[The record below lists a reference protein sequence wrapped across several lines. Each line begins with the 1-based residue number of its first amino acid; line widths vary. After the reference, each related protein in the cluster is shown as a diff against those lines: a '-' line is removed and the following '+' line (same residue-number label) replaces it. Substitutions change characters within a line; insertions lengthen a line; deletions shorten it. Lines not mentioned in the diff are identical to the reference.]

1 VISNNTTYIKLSLS
15 MENISNQRAKLD
27 SLLPKV
33 VSDYVE
39 FPSLGQ
45 FYQSGIDKVMVE
57 YMTASDEQYLLSEN
71 YIKNGTG
78 IELLAKNKIKDP
90 EFNSTMSIDDLLT
103 GDLDAVLLFLRRFA
117 YGEEYPVQV
126 RDTDGRMFDTNVD
139 LSKIVYK
146 EVIHPT
152 NSDLTFDFHLPI
164 CKQDVTFKLLTYGE
178 KKKLDQRLEKLSK
191 YKIDSPIYE
200 TQERI
205 IAQIQTIAGESDRT
219 FIEKFVKLMPP
230 KDALELRRYILDV
243 EPGLNY
249 NYEFEGKFTGDF
261 FRSQITFGIDFFYP
275 RTKL

>member
-1 VISNNTTYIKLSLS
+1 
-15 MENISNQRAKLD
+15 MENVSNAKAKLD

-33 VSDYVE
+33 VSDYVD
-39 FPSLGQ
+39 FPSQGL
-45 FYQSGIDKVMVE
+45 FYESGIDKVMVE
-57 YMTASDEQYLLSEN
+57 YMTAYDEQYLLSEN

-90 EFNSTMSIDDLLT
+90 EFNQSMSTDDLLT

-139 LSKIVYK
+139 LSKIEYK
-146 EVIHPT
+146 KTIEPT
-152 NSDLTFDFHLPI
+152 NADLTFSFSLPI
-164 CKQDVTFKLLTYGE
+164 CKQEVTFKLLTYGE
-178 KKKLDQRLEKLSK
+178 KKKLDQRLEKISK
-191 YKIDSPIYE
+191 YKNDSPIFE

-205 IAQIQTIAGESDRT
+205 ISQIQTIAGENDRA

-275 RTKL
+275 RSKV

>member
-1 VISNNTTYIKLSLS
+1 
-15 MENISNQRAKLD
+15 MENVSNLKAKLD

-33 VSDYVE
+33 VSDYVD
-39 FPSLGQ
+39 FPSQGL

-57 YMTASDEQYLLSEN
+57 YMTGADEQYLLSEN

-90 EFNSTMSIDDLLT
+90 EFNASMSVDDLLT

-117 YGEEYPVQV
+117 YGDDYPVQV
-126 RDTDGRMFDTNVD
+126 RDTNGQMFESVVE
-139 LSKIVYK
+139 LSKIGYK
-146 EVIHPT
+146 EVVQPA
-152 NSDLTFDFHLPI
+152 NADLTFSFHLPI

-178 KKKLDQRLEKLSK
+178 KKKLDKRLEKISK
-191 YKIDSPIYE
+191 YKGESPIYE

-205 IAQIQTIAGESDRT
+205 IAQIQTIAGETDRV

-230 KDALELRRYILDV
+230 KDALELRGYILQV
-243 EPGLNY
+243 EPGLDY

-261 FRSQITFGIDFFYP
+261 FRQSITFGIDFFYP

>member
-1 VISNNTTYIKLSLS
+1 

-90 EFNSTMSIDDLLT
+90 EFNGSMDVFDLLT

-126 RDTDGRMFDTNVD
+126 RDTNGESYETTID
-139 LSKIVYK
+139 LSTIKYK
-146 EVIHPT
+146 EIVKP
-152 NSDLTFDFHLPI
+152 NQNMLYEFDLPI
-164 CKQDVTFKLLTYGE
+164 CKHKVEFKLLTYGD
-178 KKKLDQRLEKLSK
+178 KKKLDQRLEKISK
-191 YKIDSPIYE
+191 YKNESSIFEI
-200 TQERI
+200 QERI
-205 IAQIQTIAGESDRT
+205 IAQVQTIAGESDRQ

-230 KDALELRRYILDV
+230 KDSLELRRYILSV
-243 EPGLNY
+243 EPGLDY
-249 NYEFEGKFTGDF
+249 DYEFEGKFTGDF
-261 FRSQITFGIDFFYP
+261 FRQTITFGLDFFYP
-275 RTKL
+275 RK

>member
-1 VISNNTTYIKLSLS
+1 
-15 MENISNQRAKLD
+15 MENVSNQKAKLD

-39 FPSLGQ
+39 LPSQGR
-45 FYQSGIDKVMVE
+45 FYQNGIDKIMVE

-90 EFNSTMSIDDLLT
+90 EFNATMSVEDLLT

-117 YGEEYPVQV
+117 YGEDYPVQV
-126 RDTDGRMFDTNVD
+126 RDTDGKMFDTNVD
-139 LSKIVYK
+139 LSKVKFK
-146 EVIHPT
+146 EVVEPT
-152 NSDLTFDFHLPI
+152 GQNLSFNFYLPFT
-164 CKQDVTFKLLTYGE
+164 KADVTFKLLTYGE
-178 KKKLDQRLEKLSK
+178 KKKLDQRIEKLSK
-191 YKIDSPIYE
+191 YKSDSPIFE

-205 IAQIQTIAGESDRT
+205 IAQIETIAGETDRN

-230 KDALELRRYILDV
+230 KDALSLRRYILEV
-243 EPGLNY
+243 EPGIDY

-261 FRSQITFGIDFFYP
+261 FRQPIAFGIDFFYP
-275 RTKL
+275 RPKV